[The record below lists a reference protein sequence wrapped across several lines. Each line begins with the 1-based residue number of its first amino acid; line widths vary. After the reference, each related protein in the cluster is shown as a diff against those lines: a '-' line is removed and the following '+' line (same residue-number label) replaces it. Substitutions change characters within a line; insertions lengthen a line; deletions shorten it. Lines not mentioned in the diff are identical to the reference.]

1 MVPNMT
7 VTSLLRIHPRNE
19 WDDTYVRLLAVWNYC
34 LHVKQ
39 YRESVRSVSIDTQI
53 HEGQESDIGGAV
65 TQTARSYDINND
77 SAHSTHMEGRQ

>member
-39 YRESVRSVSIDTQI
+39 YRESVDTQI